1 MNSNYTEFKFPQI
14 KAHPWNKVFRTRL
27 PQEAIDLVSRM
38 LAYSPE
44 RYQTALSPPTHPYH
58 SASCPFLATG
68 LTPPHPRPL
77 LRPLFCRRIKP
88 IECCAHPFFDELRD
102 PATRL
107 PNGRDLP
114 PLFNFTD
121 TELRANPTLNALLVP
136 AHARA
141 AATAASTSSATGE
154 ALPPMDGD
162 GKPHAVATPAPLTQ
176 TAGP

>member
-44 RYQTALSPPTHPYH
+44 RYDSCTRTTSLLATLLTSPP
-58 SASCPFLATG
+58 L
-68 LTPPHPRPL
+68 
-77 LRPLFCRRIKP
+77 CRRIKP

-141 AATAASTSSATGE
+141 AATAASSSTATGE

-162 GKPHAVATPAPLTQ
+162 GKPHAVPTPAPLTQ